1 MLSLIAS
8 FCSIKAPIFAGVFY
22 PYFIHIS
29 PCFSGGFP
37 IRLSVRLYSLDYH
50 GRPAKPKARIGGR
63 LFPSCR
69 LELVR
74 LGIYQR
80 VAISL
85 IIRASA
91 VFGPSRGGG
100 GRNFVFLRGQY
111 DFKIQWPL
119 YFLQPDWLIR
129 SFPSPSFIEREE
141 LLNSR
146 KK

>member
-100 GRNFVFLRGQY
+100 GGGGILCSYEVSTISKYNGHCISY
-111 DFKIQWPL
+111 N
-119 YFLQPDWLIR
+119 LIG
-129 SFPSPSFIEREE
+129 
-141 LLNSR
+141 
-146 KK
+146 